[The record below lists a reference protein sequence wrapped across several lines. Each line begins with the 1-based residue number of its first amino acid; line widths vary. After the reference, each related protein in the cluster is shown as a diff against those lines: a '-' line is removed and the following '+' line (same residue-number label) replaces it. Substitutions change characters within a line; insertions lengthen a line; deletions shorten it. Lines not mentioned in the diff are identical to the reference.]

1 MRCLGAPTSTL
12 SVLCMQIII
21 MCLVVAM
28 KTHNNHCLVTS
39 MRVAC
44 SCLES
49 AGLQSAA
56 IERQWSLH
64 HESIIYKKGIIDSAN
79 IGAAQIDLH
88 SLQTF
93 GDTAV

>member
-1 MRCLGAPTSTL
+1 
-12 SVLCMQIII
+12 

-28 KTHNNHCLVTS
+28 KTHNNHCLVTT

-64 HESIIYKKGIIDSAN
+64 HESIIYKKGVIS
-79 IGAAQIDLH
+79 
-88 SLQTF
+88 
-93 GDTAV
+93 